1 MSDKIYNSP
10 LEQVGRDT
18 FQRYKEQAKAACLA
32 SLQILEEGEVDRVFF
47 EWHDDYVVRKSR
59 NQINYYSFYQVKTN
73 KVKSKQWSVNDLFGF
88 HSRTKATDIP
98 SNLKASFIG
107 KLLLH
112 TLSFGENC
120 DEIVFVTNKSIA
132 KTTNELHE
140 AIKNDDINNKNY
152 KKILENFSEAFGIDK
167 GAPPLELVKENL
179 RKIKFK
185 DEQTHLDTN
194 NGLFEVMAY
203 KYIIEYSEIR
213 LDYIEAIQIIKSILD
228 IVEDKSMGKI
238 PIENLSPSNIDAQAS
253 VSLYDLL
260 TKLSISEG
268 VYKALISGGDI
279 KALQTAS
286 TLNRILKK
294 AGFKDSL
301 IEQAAIYK
309 SKWDSWYRN
318 IRHTDYSCE
327 LDFLSEIIFNEMQDI
342 LNKKTFSFSE
352 FQPMLTNVKNE
363 INNLENINSIEKDT
377 LLGGFFSTLVKEY

>member
-1 MSDKIYNSP
+1 
-10 LEQVGRDT
+10 
-18 FQRYKEQAKAACLA
+18 
-32 SLQILEEGEVDRVFF
+32 
-47 EWHDDYVVRKSR
+47 
-59 NQINYYSFYQVKTN
+59 
-73 KVKSKQWSVNDLFGF
+73 
-88 HSRTKATDIP
+88 
-98 SNLKASFIG
+98 
-107 KLLLH
+107 
-112 TLSFGENC
+112 
-120 DEIVFVTNKSIA
+120 
-132 KTTNELHE
+132 
-140 AIKNDDINNKNY
+140 
-152 KKILENFSEAFGIDK
+152 
-167 GAPPLELVKENL
+167 PPLELVKENL